1 MPKHRVD
8 QRIVR
13 LDTMRD
19 ILRDLH
25 NAHMALI
32 FEPDEDDYCREYFTC
47 FTLLWQCIVGEPMHV
62 ADAQHIFGI
71 SDDEWREYRNEGS

>member
-1 MPKHRVD
+1 MPRPREERRV
-8 QRIVR
+8 VR

-32 FEPDEDDYCREYFTC
+32 FEPEDQDYCREYFTC
-47 FTLLWQCIVGEPMHV
+47 FTLLWQCIVGESMHV
-62 ADAQHIFGI
+62 GDAKHIFTI
-71 SDDEWREYRNEGS
+71 SDDEWEDSPDAGS